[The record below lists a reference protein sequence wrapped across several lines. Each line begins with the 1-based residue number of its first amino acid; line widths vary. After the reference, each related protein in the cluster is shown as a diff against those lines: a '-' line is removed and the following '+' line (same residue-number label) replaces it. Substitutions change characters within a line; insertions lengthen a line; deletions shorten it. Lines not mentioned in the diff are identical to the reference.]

1 MARHTLSTVAFS
13 VVATLLFVVEVSPA
27 SSQGFSRSGFGYG
40 YNVPMYH
47 TRFGAGYG
55 MGYVYDPYAT
65 GSFEPP
71 DMHNDP
77 MFRAQHKFDSH
88 YPGRYSNHRP
98 LEFKASVTHHPHHA
112 PQHYVPQQ
120 RHRSTTHYYRGW

>member
-1 MARHTLSTVAFS
+1 MARHTLTTVAFS
-13 VVATLLFVVEVSPA
+13 IVAALFLVVDVSRA

-40 YNVPMYH
+40 YSVPMYN

-71 DMHNDP
+71 DLLNAP

-88 YPGRYSNHRP
+88 YPGRYSHHRP
-98 LEFKASVTHHPHHA
+98 LEFKESVTHQPHH
-112 PQHYVPQQ
+112 VPQR